1 VLRLAANGTMVVPK
15 KEQEKMRKH
24 HH

>member
-1 VLRLAANGTMVVPK
+1 MVVPK

-24 HH
+24 NH